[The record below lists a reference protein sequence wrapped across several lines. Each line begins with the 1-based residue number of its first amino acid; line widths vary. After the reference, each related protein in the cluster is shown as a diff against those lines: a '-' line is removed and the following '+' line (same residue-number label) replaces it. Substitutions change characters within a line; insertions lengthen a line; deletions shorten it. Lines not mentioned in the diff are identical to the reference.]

1 MLKYVIYSHKG
12 QIMEINSGPSIQQQ
26 VEVLKKA
33 TEVQE
38 QTVSQL
44 LNDSSAQLKE
54 QEKTVQ
60 QTQESSSGSA
70 LTGLG
75 TGIDISA

>member
-1 MLKYVIYSHKG
+1 MLKYEIYSRKG
-12 QIMEINSGPSIQQQ
+12 QIMEISSGPSIQQQ

-54 QEKTVQ
+54 QEETVQ
-60 QTQESSSGSA
+60 KTQQSSGSA

>member
-1 MLKYVIYSHKG
+1 
-12 QIMEINSGPSIQQQ
+12 MEIGSGPSIQQQ
-26 VEVLKKA
+26 VEVMKKA
-33 TEVQE
+33 TDVQE

-44 LNDSSAQLKE
+44 LNDSSKQLQE
-54 QEKTVQ
+54 QQMTVQ
-60 QTQESSSGSA
+60 KTQEASGST

>member
-1 MLKYVIYSHKG
+1 
-12 QIMEINSGPSIQQQ
+12 MEISGAPSSQQQ
-26 VEVLKKA
+26 VEVLKKS

-38 QTVSQL
+38 RAVSQL

-54 QEKTVQ
+54 QQKIAQETQKT
-60 QTQESSSGSA
+60 SGAA

-75 TGIDISA
+75 TGLDISA

>member
-1 MLKYVIYSHKG
+1 
-12 QIMEINSGPSIQQQ
+12 MEIGSGAPLQAQ

-33 TEVQE
+33 TDLQE

-44 LNDSSAQLKE
+44 LNDNAQQLQE
-54 QEKTVQ
+54 QQRAAQEN
-60 QTQESSSGSA
+60 QTTSGAA

-75 TGIDISA
+75 TGLDITA